1 MIEDTVCPGF
11 RVRKLTQ
18 KECWRLMGFTD
29 EDFTKAQ
36 TAMNENLYNG
46 NDRSGSQL
54 YKQAGNSIVVNVLS
68 AIMGELYDAMPYLF
82 EDMVIGSFF
91 SGIGA
96 FEKALSTFDTPP
108 VDSTTLSSPVNDD
121 LKQLGFINGYNGDA
135 NRVYDGETV
144 ARVLKAEA
152 GGGGAKTGWY
162 RVPPPRQ
169 LKDKTICLNSKVNG
183 KQPSLAKRIYDTS
196 GVATAI
202 TTGQFFMPT
211 YLMLG
216 EHDGEDQD

>member
-1 MIEDTVCPGF
+1 MKIVCEQRFDEGIRFFKDNVCGTIRTIDGGGDKRVIEDTVCPGF

-152 GGGGAKTGWY
+152 GGAELKPVGIVY
-162 RVPPPRQ
+162 PPPS
-169 LKDKTICLNSKVNG
+169 TEG
-183 KQPSLAKRIYDTS
+183 
-196 GVATAI
+196 
-202 TTGQFFMPT
+202 
-211 YLMLG
+211 
-216 EHDGEDQD
+216 